1 MFANNGHKT
10 YNKQM
15 KFRTIAICLIAL
27 IPVVANASEQP
38 LEQAQAPQSAVGAS
52 DLLPQ
57 SSNSVGGTSSTGAGS
72 VLQPNASS
80 LQGSTTDG
88 SSLSAPS
95 DQVLQAGP
103 SGDGLKVLLG
113 GEADG
118 SPRTLSDRQ
127 SNLGEEIVAIAGGIL
142 ILCVTIGVLRRR
154 VLRPLVEA

>member
-1 MFANNGHKT
+1 
-10 YNKQM
+10 M
-15 KFRTIAICLIAL
+15 KFRAIFLCLIAFM
-27 IPVVANASEQP
+27 PVAATAGEQS
-38 LEQAQAPQSAVGAS
+38 LEQAQAPQTAVGAS

-57 SSNSVGGTSSTGAGS
+57 SGDSDGGVSSTGAGS

-103 SGDGLKVLLG
+103 SDENLKVFLG

-118 SPRTLSDRQ
+118 APQTLSDNE
-127 SNLGEEIVAIAGGIL
+127 SNLGEDIAAIAAGVL
-142 ILCVTIGVLRRR
+142 VLCVAIGVLRRR
-154 VLRPLVEA
+154 VMRPIIDA